1 MKLIPGV
8 TQLPGPGQCAL
19 LELLG
24 HSHLS
29 EIQAVHT
36 TDRALGDA
44 VARFIAT
51 LRGAR
56 FTSFSLTAG

>member
-1 MKLIPGV
+1 
-8 TQLPGPGQCAL
+8 

-36 TDRALGDA
+36 TDRALSDA
-44 VARFIAT
+44 AATFIAT
-51 LRGAR
+51 LQ
-56 FTSFSLTAG
+56 FQ